1 MEPLKPLHPD
11 RSLSQAKLEQFMRL
25 PTDNLIDSLKPGLPG
40 ALKARPDGTILDG
53 YHRVKVLKERGIDID
68 SLPREVVGDA

>member
-1 MEPLKPLHPD
+1 
-11 RSLSQAKLEQFMRL
+11 MRL